1 MDYLRGKVTHAAA
14 NRGLVSWALFNST
27 PCVMIIPF
35 AAANMGSWVWC
46 NVNTGHERLAVADL
60 KIECVGSI
68 MMNKGNSLDAFPSQ
82 KNMTYSDKFRCITEK
97 YISRLI
103 NKIIEKYNTDKYM
116 SLYSSV
122 PMNIRV
128 YLSEI
133 Y

>member
-1 MDYLRGKVTHAAA
+1 
-14 NRGLVSWALFNST
+14 
-27 PCVMIIPF
+27 
-35 AAANMGSWVWC
+35 
-46 NVNTGHERLAVADL
+46 VADL

-82 KNMTYSDKFRCITEK
+82 KNMTYLDKFRCITEK

-103 NKIIEKYNTDKYM
+103 NKTTEKYNTDKYM